1 MDVNIQKFTKMF
13 ARQAHKGNKRSTGK
27 PRSALGLVVSFVK
40 FCVEVCDGYSDC
52 TGHAAG
58 K

>member
-1 MDVNIQKFTKMF
+1 MDINVQKFTKMF
-13 ARQAHKGNKRSTGK
+13 ARQSQKRNKEAPGSLDQRLNLLWASC
-27 PRSALGLVVSFVK
+27 RL
-40 FCVEVCDGYSDC
+40 CVEVCNGYSDC